1 MLIRRTAGIPFSEIT
16 PEALYTDRRTFVGI
30 AAGAGLLAAA
40 GIAGSTLGRGR
51 GAMNAIGDLGGAPE
65 DKLTPYDDVT
75 TYNNFYEF
83 GTSKADPSRHAG
95 SLRTHPWTVRVDGEV
110 ARPADYALEDLV
122 KPHKLVDRTYRMR
135 CVEGWSMVIPWQ
147 GFPLADLLKRVE
159 PTGKA
164 RFVEFTTLNDPRQM
178 PGQRMNVLPWPYVEA
193 LRLDEALNPLTLM
206 ATGLYGKSL
215 LGQNGAPLR
224 VVIPWKYGFKGA
236 KSIVRIRLT
245 EKAPRTT
252 WNVVAPSEYGFYG
265 NVNPA
270 VDHPRWSQATERRI
284 GEWRRRATLPF
295 NGYADEVASMYAGL
309 DLRKNF

>member
-1 MLIRRTAGIPFSEIT
+1 
-16 PEALYTDRRTFVGI
+16 
-30 AAGAGLLAAA
+30 
-40 GIAGSTLGRGR
+40 
-51 GAMNAIGDLGGAPE
+51 
-65 DKLTPYDDVT
+65 
-75 TYNNFYEF
+75 
-83 GTSKADPSRHAG
+83 
-95 SLRTHPWTVRVDGEV
+95 
-110 ARPADYALEDLV
+110 
-122 KPHKLVDRTYRMR
+122 
-135 CVEGWSMVIPWQ
+135 MVIPWQ

>member
-122 KPHKLVDRTYRMR
+122 MPHKLVDRTYRMR